1 VAARIL
7 VIGALPPPIGGTS
20 VSLRELVLA
29 LRERGTVV
37 HEIDCSVRTAPLGQ
51 LRTLI
56 RALGQAFKFGRQV
69 DVITCHMSDRGALT
83 AAPFFQLLARLLRKP
98 FVYRQ
103 FGGEMHYTYGR
114 LNPLRQWLF
123 RRTILRSDIVL
134 LQTREQVRYF
144 GPLCESAVEWFPTSR
159 RDAGARYEAH
169 FARGNRD
176 TLRCI
181 FVGHLRAAKGVL
193 EAIAAVGEV
202 AQAELHIYGPLVDL
216 REEQLAAPRVFYHGT
231 LAPNAVQTELAAADV
246 LLFPTYHAGEGYSGT
261 LVEAAMAGLPVVASR
276 WQALPEMFPDD
287 ELLFIEPR
295 SVSGIVQVLR
305 DIAARKI
312 DLQQLS
318 ARMRS
323 RSRDFD
329 ANDVFARF
337 ETLCTNLTAGRPGRS
352 LP

>member
-29 LRERGTVV
+29 LRERGTAVY
-37 HEIDCSVRTAPLGQ
+37 EIDCSVRTTPLGQ

-56 RALGQAFKFGRQV
+56 RALGQAFRFGRQV

-83 AAPFFQLLARLLRKP
+83 AAPLFQLLARLLRKP

-103 FGGEMHYTYGR
+103 FGGELHRTYGR
-114 LNPLRQWLF
+114 LSPLRQWLF
-123 RRTILRSDIVL
+123 KRTILRSDVVL
-134 LQTREQVRYF
+134 LQTRELVQYF
-144 GPLCESAVEWFPTSR
+144 GALCRQAVEWFPTAR
-159 RDAGARYEAH
+159 RDVGARYEAH
-169 FARGNRD
+169 FARGDRD

-193 EAIAAVGEV
+193 DAIAAVGQV

-231 LAPNAVQTELAAADV
+231 LDPQAVQTELAAADV
-246 LLFPTYHAGEGYSGT
+246 LLFPTYHAGEGYPGT
-261 LVEAAMAGLPVVASR
+261 LVEAAMVGLPVVASR

-287 ELLFIEPR
+287 ELLFVEPR
-295 SVSGIVQVLR
+295 SVSSLVRVLQ
-305 DIAARKI
+305 DIAARRI

-318 ARMRS
+318 VRMRA

-329 ANDVFARF
+329 AKEVFGRF
-337 ETLCTNLTAGRPGRS
+337 EALCTDLTAGRSRRS